1 MKKYTSPSCKAVRL
15 ESAEMLALS
24 MVEDGSQTTTDGGW
38 SNHRGGWNSE
48 DWSAPADDEE

>member
-48 DWSAPADDEE
+48 DWSSPADDEE